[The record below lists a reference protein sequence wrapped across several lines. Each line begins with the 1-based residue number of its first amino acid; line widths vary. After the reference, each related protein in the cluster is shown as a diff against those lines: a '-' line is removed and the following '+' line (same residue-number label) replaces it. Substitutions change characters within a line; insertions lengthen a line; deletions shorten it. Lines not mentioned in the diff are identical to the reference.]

1 MQQAPGKIYQ
11 FSAIYD
17 RLFGRN
23 YAAESDFL
31 EACLHRH
38 GSVGERSFLELGCG
52 PARNARELGKRGYRT
67 VGLDLEP
74 NMLAYALAEAQRE
87 GVSVELVQGNL
98 IEFDLAQP
106 VAMAACLWD
115 TISLVLS
122 NEEMVRHLRAVAR
135 NLRPG
140 GIYLIETTHPRNFL
154 LPYSGSA
161 YQFQAGDTDIEV
173 TWGLP
178 SDPYDSLEQR
188 YLATI
193 RLIARHQGEIVEY
206 NETRLPQRY
215 YHFQELRALIEMSG
229 AFANV
234 HYYGRSSL
242 PLLPLSDSPECDG
255 MLAVLVRK

>member
-1 MQQAPGKIYQ
+1 MQQKPSKIYQ

-122 NEEMVRHLRAVAR
+122 NAEMVRHPA
-135 NLRPG
+135 
-140 GIYLIETTHPRNFL
+140 
-154 LPYSGSA
+154 
-161 YQFQAGDTDIEV
+161 
-173 TWGLP
+173 
-178 SDPYDSLEQR
+178 
-188 YLATI
+188 
-193 RLIARHQGEIVEY
+193 
-206 NETRLPQRY
+206 
-215 YHFQELRALIEMSG
+215 
-229 AFANV
+229 
-234 HYYGRSSL
+234 
-242 PLLPLSDSPECDG
+242 
-255 MLAVLVRK
+255 